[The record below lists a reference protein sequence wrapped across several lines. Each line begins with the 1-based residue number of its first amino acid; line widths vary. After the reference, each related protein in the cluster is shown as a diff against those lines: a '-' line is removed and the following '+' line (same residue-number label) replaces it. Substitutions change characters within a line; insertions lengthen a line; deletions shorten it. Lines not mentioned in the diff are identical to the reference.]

1 MDFGLIAKD
10 GTLLENPVHYRDLRT
25 TGLVEKSFSKI
36 PKEEFYHLT
45 GNQFMELNTVFQ
57 LYSLALNRPYQL
69 ERADCLLLMPDL
81 FNYMLTGVKASD

>member
-1 MDFGLIAKD
+1 MIAKD

-45 GNQFMELNTVFQ
+45 GNQFMELNTVVSVVFPG
-57 LYSLALNRPYQL
+57 SEPAVS
-69 ERADCLLLMPDL
+69 A
-81 FNYMLTGVKASD
+81 